1 VKLCVAR
8 FLSLTLFMPKKFAV
22 IKYTPQNKTENKM
35 NRKLKFDRKAL
46 FWTLIGFSLGATFML
61 LMIG

>member
-1 VKLCVAR
+1 
-8 FLSLTLFMPKKFAV
+8 MPKKFAV
-22 IKYTPQNKTENKM
+22 IKYTLQNKTENKM

>member
-1 VKLCVAR
+1 V
-8 FLSLTLFMPKKFAV
+8 
-22 IKYTPQNKTENKM
+22 

-46 FWTLIGFSLGATFML
+46 FWTLIGFSLGTTFML